1 MKVILFLSLFLNTLQ
16 AEEYVRQIWSLRS
29 EHYIFSHNPKTQ
41 ILISD
46 NCIDDSQDITKSS
59 CAAAIAL
66 KNKNIKIAPQH
77 FSGGRNPGAV
87 ACTQGLKKE
96 IVILKDPK
104 NNENA
109 FCKFEDGS
117 MIAAINLLPIIK

>member
-16 AEEYVRQIWSLRS
+16 AEEYVRQIWSSGS
-29 EHYIFSHNPKTQ
+29 EHYLFLHDPKSQ
-41 ILISD
+41 VLISD
-46 NCIDDSQDITKSS
+46 NCIDDSNDLKKST
-59 CAAAIAL
+59 CAAALAL
-66 KNKNIKIAPQH
+66 NNKNIKIAPEH
-77 FSGGRNPGAV
+77 FQGGRNPGAV

-96 IVILKDPK
+96 IVILKDRK